1 MSGIWGLH
9 MIRSVI
15 TFHSNIKL
23 VSVQMVQYD
32 QCCWSHMVDNAGFIV
47 VVSRYTVEY
56 AMLSCP

>member
-1 MSGIWGLH
+1 MMSGIWGLH

-47 VVSRYTVEY
+47 VVSRYTV
-56 AMLSCP
+56 